1 MLKKGHLMKAEQLH
15 TYASVL
21 IVVLISALLTWA
33 SHLSDRIGT
42 LEMNVIK
49 RVELERNEDGMK
61 DRMLRLEQKLYTIA
75 KEK

>member
-1 MLKKGHLMKAEQLH
+1 MKAEQLH

>member
-1 MLKKGHLMKAEQLH
+1 MKAEQLH

-75 KEK
+75 KER

>member
-1 MLKKGHLMKAEQLH
+1 MKAEQLH

-61 DRMLRLEQKLYTIA
+61 DRMLRLEQKLYMIA
-75 KEK
+75 KER

>member
-1 MLKKGHLMKAEQLH
+1 MKAEQLH

-33 SHLSDRIGT
+33 SHLSDRIGA

-75 KEK
+75 KER